1 MEKNPSPRTTH
12 APRIDE
18 KLGKAGLLKN
28 IAFILFTLN
37 ILTACGAGL
46 TGSQA
51 VDAPGSAGNSLDAD
65 TVGEAAG
72 GAEAPA
78 PPIPAAAAGAPDA
91 LAGGN
96 AAYYYLPGYQG
107 PRMAAA
113 PGGSGVLSAPADDD
127 QMGANCGRDFSLAD
141 DKHPETPLD
150 PIYEHYWSLPEGKGL
165 QRKLRVSRKTEL
177 PPEDI
182 QVRIYYEQ
190 VQAGSVRYRDFLLP
204 KLDAQSQAIEIAAEA
219 PEFGDTVKVFYRPP
233 KTDLDPQSKLYR
245 SCALHRFEDF
255 QADWTAASYADY
267 AQGPK
272 DRIYVNQIGHFVIRV
287 RPALFPESGL
297 KSILEK

>member
-1 MEKNPSPRTTH
+1 MKNV
-12 APRIDE
+12 
-18 KLGKAGLLKN
+18 
-28 IAFILFTLN
+28 AFILFTLN

-46 TGSQA
+46 TGSNA
-51 VDAPGSAGNSLDAD
+51 VDAPGSAGNGLDAD

-78 PPIPAAAAGAPDA
+78 PPIPAAAAGAPDP

-96 AAYYYLPGYQG
+96 AAYYYLPAYQG

-141 DKHPETPLD
+141 DKQPETPLD
-150 PIYEHYWSLPEGKGL
+150 PINEHYWSPPEGKGL
-165 QRKLRVSRKTEL
+165 KRKLLVSRKTEL

-190 VQAGSVRYRDFLLP
+190 AQASRVRYRDFLLP
-204 KLDAQSQAIEIAAEA
+204 KLDAQAQAIEIVAEA

-272 DRIYVNQIGHFVIRV
+272 DRIYVNQIGHFVIRL
-287 RPALFPESGL
+287 RPALFPEPGL
-297 KSILEK
+297 KSVLEK